1 MVYFFFLYEQNVLMA
16 RIKKISSLTETIQI
30 MDLISIPEENS
41 VYQCEMT
48 AMAYIHQRFEVN

>member
-1 MVYFFFLYEQNVLMA
+1 MA